1 MWLHKFSV
9 CLWFPTLICCLVLTS
24 VLYPIFGS
32 CRYVWYVTILSF
44 ISVPSFTTAEC
55 TPTMHR
61 WPWFM
66 LHFLS
71 CLYACHKDFQSL
83 KQLLCVNQPLFF
95 LSRPFSVYCTVL
107 YLSERSVWPVGRV
120 GIFFLLLVH
129 TGVWSTGS
137 YMGIEYWSSNIGYFL
152 ISQCCR
158 HHWGCIFDK
167 CECSEIFALFVI
179 CRWINSQSLII

>member
-24 VLYPIFGS
+24 VLCPIFGS

-44 ISVPSFTTAEC
+44 ISVLSFTTAEC

-95 LSRPFSVYCTVL
+95 FFKQAIFCLLYCPVLIWAFCLTCWQGWYFFPSPCSHWCVIYWVLHGYWVLKFQHRIFPYQSVLQT
-107 YLSERSVWPVGRV
+107 
-120 GIFFLLLVH
+120 
-129 TGVWSTGS
+129 
-137 YMGIEYWSSNIGYFL
+137 
-152 ISQCCR
+152 
-158 HHWGCIFDK
+158 
-167 CECSEIFALFVI
+167 
-179 CRWINSQSLII
+179 SLGLHIW